1 MKNEKKHEEASQQQR
16 EKLEKQQ
23 QVEKSQ
29 QQKLERE
36 KNILQNMW
44 RSLKFK
50 PDFKIN
56 DLPDRFVLS
65 ASIPRM
71 KEEDIK
77 ITLGQNNETITISG
91 YREPT
96 EVELEKLRKQL
107 ALERKRDIHGKYF
120 PPNED
125 EFKHLLRLGA
135 GRFGQFSETYQID
148 PKRVNINDI
157 KASYQGGVL
166 QVTIPKYRTQFR
178 PTQSSYPNYGQ
189 RSPRNFFHDDDFFW

>member
-1 MKNEKKHEEASQQQR
+1 M
-16 EKLEKQQ
+16 EKQKK
-23 QVEKSQ
+23 EKSQ
-29 QQKLERE
+29 QEKIERE
-36 KNILQNMW
+36 KNILHNMW

-65 ASIPRM
+65 STIPRM

-96 EVELEKLRKQL
+96 DTELQQMRKQL
-107 ALERKRDIHGKYF
+107 ALERKRDIYGKYF

-148 PKRVNINDI
+148 PKRVNVNDI
-157 KASYQGGVL
+157 NASYQGGVL
-166 QVTIPKYRTQFR
+166 QITVPKYRSQLR
-178 PTQSSYPNYGQ
+178 PPQSSYPYYGQ
-189 RSPRNFFHDDDFFW
+189 RSPRNFFQDDDFFW